1 MKKVTHFTS
10 LEKPWGKSHT
20 PLRYIHPPFAE
31 EIVTMW
37 PNMTVM
43 LGEIQGGAY
52 PQKTVTGRITES
64 ALPSAA
70 MAFLVRDKLLNP
82 KNAEYKT
89 RGDGI
94 PIHTCVQNLGAFTL
108 EAESFCNTERVTTA
122 FTKLIVRNNTKNE
135 YNGNIGLITRTGPE
149 FDLLGVYEPDGYN
162 ELEPS
167 VFRWMLLPQWKYDG
181 GKITDGTYSV
191 YMHIPQNVS
200 VSFGEFFCN
209 FTVALPPCAEAV
221 LYFAFGRGEISSD
234 FSYDDEKAKTEA
246 FWEHELSKIKVFPK
260 KDDSYFFAMYRSLV
274 SQGLQMFCYPQ
285 GVNYAL
291 LRQGGLQ
298 RLVWPTEN
306 RCMIRALARIGDFGE
321 YLEPIFNTYF
331 HVMQA
336 NSGQIKNFGI
346 PWSSVTGSVLY
357 AFGAASV
364 YHKDIYE
371 KYKDDAYRAF
381 LWAES
386 QREISKKNSEYA
398 FGLFPPDRASDYAAV
413 GQVWGQTDCWN
424 LQGYEWYLK
433 GLETRHD
440 PNAAQVKT
448 AFEDYMA
455 CMKAVL
461 KKAAEQQKD
470 SDILDLPADA
480 RMVPEIE
487 EVVVKG
493 ILSKC
498 YELELLNLGVA
509 GYDTDEARKIL
520 HHHFEIN
527 NEYENG
533 LTTPYAPSA
542 AAPDMGR
549 RWYLSWWDS
558 EMYYY
563 CRRIGNDKTAEK
575 ILEAQL
581 NYAMTDE
588 YYMAERYDDH
598 DPYFLPWC
606 PNCSA
611 NGRTI
616 SMLCDWYIDRLNLV
630 DADSEICCR

>member
-1 MKKVTHFTS
+1 
-10 LEKPWGKSHT
+10 
-20 PLRYIHPPFAE
+20 
-31 EIVTMW
+31 
-37 PNMTVM
+37 MTVM

-52 PQKTVTGRITES
+52 PQKTVTGRTTVS

-94 PIHTCVQNLGAFTL
+94 PIHTCVQNLGASTL

-221 LYFAFGRGEISSD
+221 LHFAFGRGEISSD

-346 PWSSVTGSVLY
+346 PWSSVTGSISLKDNAGKNAATAITTFIGDSDTEMGVANRLMSY
-357 AFGAASV
+357 TDKDGNIVQNLGTDLDTFSVSVDNKSEVWVKLQIAGGDVTPHYSGGSVDFNYVDTYIQKMKITAAFNT
-364 YHKDIYE
+364 E
-371 KYKDDAYRAF
+371 KVPQGTEITDDAYASKLLYSLDSSSLAGDNNKGAYSSISEEIAASAANYNNVEVLGVSNDIIFSKRGLSNTNMPVCPSRNSFYALLHLPAYAILRTKLQAAIPTDLTSWTF
-381 LWAES
+381 HILPELIRLTAAAMWQLPVRIPRLSANS
-386 QREISKKNSEYA
+386 VMKDISKTSA
-398 FGLFPPDRASDYAAV
+398 I
-413 GQVWGQTDCWN
+413 
-424 LQGYEWYLK
+424 LK
-433 GLETRHD
+433 E
-440 PNAAQVKT
+440 
-448 AFEDYMA
+448 
-455 CMKAVL
+455 
-461 KKAAEQQKD
+461 
-470 SDILDLPADA
+470 LPTQ
-480 RMVPEIE
+480 I
-487 EVVVKG
+487 
-493 ILSKC
+493 
-498 YELELLNLGVA
+498 
-509 GYDTDEARKIL
+509 
-520 HHHFEIN
+520 
-527 NEYENG
+527 
-533 LTTPYAPSA
+533 
-542 AAPDMGR
+542 
-549 RWYLSWWDS
+549 
-558 EMYYY
+558 
-563 CRRIGNDKTAEK
+563 
-575 ILEAQL
+575 
-581 NYAMTDE
+581 
-588 YYMAERYDDH
+588 
-598 DPYFLPWC
+598 
-606 PNCSA
+606 
-611 NGRTI
+611 
-616 SMLCDWYIDRLNLV
+616 
-630 DADSEICCR
+630 